1 MNRVRVYFG
10 SKNAA
15 FTTVLA
21 YILRKRR
28 YRRTHGL
35 THKAEFTRPSFRAG
49 GPKHY
54 LQFVS
59 RVAKGLR
66 IA

>member
-35 THKAEFTRPSFRAG
+35 THKAEFTRPPSELG
-49 GPKHY
+49 VQKHY

-59 RVAKGLR
+59 QVAKGLR